1 MPGEGLHSD
10 YCACFVDWKVRVIHR
25 STTDIDAAS
34 LRIKDALK
42 NKEQFSR
49 TKRPLRFD
57 PDTQHCGLHL
67 EFLHKP
73 QPVIAVIPLLSL
85 VDFAEVF
92 ADQRRRE
99 VELGVD
105 AEARHGACF
114 LEEEIALLSGL
125 AELPVAQ
132 RQLGQQVVHCKF
144 TQRYIFYTVVTTLI
158 HLLLSSSSVME
169 SNWL

>member
-1 MPGEGLHSD
+1 M
-10 YCACFVDWKVRVIHR
+10 RVE
-25 STTDIDAAS
+25 
-34 LRIKDALK
+34 DALK
-42 NKEQFSR
+42 DKEHFSGA
-49 TKRPLRFD
+49 KGPLSFD
-57 PDTQHCGLHL
+57 PHVEDGRLHL

-73 QPVIAVIPLLSL
+73 QPVIAVIPLFSL
-85 VDFAEVF
+85 LDFAEVF

-114 LEEEIALLSGL
+114 LKEEIALLSGL

-144 TQRYIFYTVVTTLI
+144 TQRYIFYRLVTTLI
-158 HLLLSSSSVME
+158 HLLLSSSSVIE
-169 SNWL
+169 SNCL